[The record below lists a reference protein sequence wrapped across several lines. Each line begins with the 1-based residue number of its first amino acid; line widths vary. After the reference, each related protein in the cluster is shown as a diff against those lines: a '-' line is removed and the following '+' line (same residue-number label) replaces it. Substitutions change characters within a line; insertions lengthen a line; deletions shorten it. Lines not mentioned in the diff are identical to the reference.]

1 MVRWKRPTGG
11 SARFVEGFRRLWD
24 WVTLDSRYRS
34 VRVWKNGG
42 VIREFVVFDISS
54 VFGIVFLF

>member
-11 SARFVEGFRRLWD
+11 SARFVEGFRRLRD

-34 VRVWKNGG
+34 VRVWENGG
-42 VIREFVVFDISS
+42 GIREFVVFDILS